1 MSDVEE
7 TKTNE
12 TSVLSD
18 STKTGSQIETSDISK
33 HESSVNKT
41 DVTELISDPSKD
53 PVVVEKDKTDN
64 ENQTEDQSRSAELED
79 GQIFTADQLEEGS
92 DDDDD
97 DDSDDDDDDGRWITP
112 SNIKNVKAK
121 MGTGDTEKASVPVG
135 CLTTDFAM
143 QVSDLFK
150 YELCREKTC
159 LLGKP
164 VFWVFDQIGHK
175 HVCTAAED
183 G

>member
-1 MSDVEE
+1 MDSSNRLSGVEE
-7 TKTNE
+7 KKTNE
-12 TSVLSD
+12 TPLLPD
-18 STKTGSQIETSDISK
+18 GTKTASQIETSDISK

-41 DVTELISDPSKD
+41 DVTEHISDPSKD
-53 PVVVEKDKTDN
+53 PVVVEKDKTEN

-79 GQIFTADQLEEGS
+79 GQIFKADQLEEGS
-92 DDDDD
+92 DDDDND
-97 DDSDDDDDDGRWITP
+97 DDDDDDDGGWITP

-159 LLGKP
+159 LLG
-164 VFWVFDQIGHK
+164 FWPDSTQAWLYSHR
-175 HVCTAAED
+175 
-183 G
+183 